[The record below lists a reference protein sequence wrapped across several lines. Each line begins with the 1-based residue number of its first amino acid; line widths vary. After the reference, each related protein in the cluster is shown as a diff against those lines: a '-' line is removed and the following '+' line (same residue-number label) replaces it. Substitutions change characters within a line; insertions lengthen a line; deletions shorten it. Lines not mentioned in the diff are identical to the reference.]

1 MGHICTLRAK
11 DLHLS
16 AHVYPYLYITHVL
29 IQFAMGGRPP
39 NGVGGDGFVFHRE
52 PGGVLNSHHDVDVSD
67 IGNSLI
73 DLFKGDIAGEN
84 RQHARNRAHLYQS
97 KLLTIMLDRMKGMEE
112 PRDYNGSPFYFVFH
126 SLNNCVKG
134 YKILYF
140 VMDRIESLPP
150 ERRNG
155 VLAALHMTIRD
166 ISFRLDSIVCGN
178 YVRRVGAEDAEPD
191 AHNGDAGPL
200 MPSPDDIESCFN
212 SVNDILDA
220 CAGKLG

>member
-1 MGHICTLRAK
+1 M
-11 DLHLS
+11 
-16 AHVYPYLYITHVL
+16 HVL
-29 IQFAMGGRPP
+29 IPFVMGDRPPYGANGGVWYQGEP
-39 NGVGGDGFVFHRE
+39 NGVLPSDDDVYVRETGTALIECLNGNIHGEQDILRRGGDGVAYF
-52 PGGVLNSHHDVDVSD
+52 
-67 IGNSLI
+67 
-73 DLFKGDIAGEN
+73 
-84 RQHARNRAHLYQS
+84 YQS
-97 KLLTIMLDRMKGMEE
+97 RLLTCMLDRMRGVEE
-112 PRDYNGSPFYFVFH
+112 PGNYRGDPFYFVFYN
-126 SLNNCVKG
+126 LNNCVKG